1 LKKLAVGLK
10 GYNITIQLG
19 SFKEPGAFN
28 GKGHLLWVGASTGEE
43 RFATAI
49 KAMHTMLDVV
59 RIKHVVFESPGT
71 AHESQT
77 SLQHARVNVAVRTA
91 VSTQTR
97 ADDSDA
103 SFHATGENDDGCD
116 LIRLRGCRPS
126 ELDPKKSARSRPSLT
141 RVLSLRAAEPAITR
155 MDARRKL
162 LLFRDPPEKVRELR
176 PLRLVKGG
184 A

>member
-1 LKKLAVGLK
+1 
-10 GYNITIQLG
+10 LG
-19 SFKEPGAFN
+19 AFKDPGAFN
-28 GKGHLLWVGASTGEE
+28 AKVHLLWLGAGTGEE
-43 RFATAI
+43 CFATAI

-103 SFHATGENDDGCD
+103 SFHATRENDDGCD
-116 LIRLRGCRPS
+116 LIRLRGCQPS
-126 ELDPKKSARSRPSLT
+126 RLAKKKAARSRPSLT
-141 RVLSLRAAEPAITR
+141 RVLSLRAAESAITR